1 MNDRI
6 VKSLNDFCF
15 SLQETTHSIYLISYD
30 PSTLLTHESASNF
43 QVLNFDDA
51 SEATKTR
58 SPESRHWTQL

>member
-51 SEATKTR
+51 SEVR
-58 SPESRHWTQL
+58 